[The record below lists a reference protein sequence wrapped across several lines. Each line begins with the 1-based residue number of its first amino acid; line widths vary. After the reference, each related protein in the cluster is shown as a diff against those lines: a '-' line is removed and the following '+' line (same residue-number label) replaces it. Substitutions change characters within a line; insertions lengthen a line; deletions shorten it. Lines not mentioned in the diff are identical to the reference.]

1 MHVALPPAIQALR
14 DVFSDHEFRIREL
27 TAENAALRTELDALR
42 TAAKT
47 PEDQW
52 GVKVWTDPRGDLIR
66 WQFSNS
72 LSLDGAVSMS
82 DITMPNMDTN
92 HLASRI
98 GRLAGQDVAGAV
110 AEKVTRSIANFI
122 MPAP

>member
-1 MHVALPPAIQALR
+1 MI
-14 DVFSDHEFRIREL
+14 SDQEFRIRAL
-27 TAENAALRTELDALR
+27 TAENAALRKELDALR
-42 TAAKT
+42 TAAST

-52 GVKVWTDPRGDLIR
+52 GVKVWTDPRGYLVR
-66 WQFSNS
+66 WRLSSS

-82 DITMPNMDTN
+82 EIIMPNMDTN